1 MLYLSPKRKGDL
13 MATQVY
19 EETELTLMDGTVV
32 KMRPLKIALLREFM
46 NRFGDIAK
54 VAEDNDASMDVLID
68 CVTIAMKQYSPT
80 YTEKALV
87 EENFDLP
94 MVYKVIEAASGIK
107 FDDEGN
113 GIATGI
119 RGLN

>member
-1 MLYLSPKRKGDL
+1 

-19 EETELTLMDGTVV
+19 EETEMTLMDGTTI
-32 KMRPLKIALLREFM
+32 KMRPLKISLLRDFM
-46 NRFGDIAK
+46 KRFGDIAT
-54 VAEDNDASMDVLID
+54 VADNNDASMDVLID
-68 CVTIAMKQYSPT
+68 CVQIAMKQYSPT
-80 YTEKALV
+80 YTDKALV

>member
-1 MLYLSPKRKGDL
+1 

-19 EETELTLMDGTVV
+19 ETSEITLMDGTVV
-32 KMRPLKIALLREFM
+32 KMRPLKISLLRDFM
-46 NRFGDIAK
+46 KRFEDIAK
-54 VAEDNDASMDVLID
+54 ADSNDASMDVLID
-68 CVTIAMKQYSPT
+68 CVEIALKQYAPEYASDRDR
-80 YTEKALV
+80 L

-94 MVYKVIEAASGIK
+94 SVYKVIEAASGIK

-113 GIATGI
+113 VAATGI

>member
-1 MLYLSPKRKGDL
+1 

-19 EETELTLMDGTVV
+19 ETTEMTLMDGTII
-32 KMRPLKIALLREFM
+32 KMRPLKISLLRDFM
-46 NRFGDIAK
+46 KKFEEIAT
-54 VAEDNDASMDVLID
+54 VADSNDASMDVLID
-68 CVTIAMKQYSPT
+68 CVLIAMKQYSPD
-80 YTEKALV
+80 YADKALV

-94 MVYKVIEAASGIK
+94 SVYKVIEAASGIK

>member
-1 MLYLSPKRKGDL
+1 

-19 EETELTLMDGTVV
+19 EETELTLMDGTVI
-32 KMRPLKIALLREFM
+32 KMRPLKIALLRDFM

>member
-1 MLYLSPKRKGDL
+1 

-19 EETELTLMDGTVV
+19 EETELTLMDGTTI
-32 KMRPLKIALLREFM
+32 KMRPLKISLLRDFM

-68 CVTIAMKQYSPT
+68 CVQIAMKQYAPT
-80 YTEKALV
+80 YTDKALV

-94 MVYKVIEAASGIK
+94 MVYRVIEAASGIK